1 MKNREGENMALVQ
14 VYKLKEY
21 FPIVGGFFSK
31 IIGQVKAIDGVSL
44 TINQG
49 ETLGL
54 VGESGCG
61 KTTVGRCLIGT
72 LKPTSGS
79 IKFSGEDIGD
89 KNVLKKHR
97 KNMHM
102 IFQDP
107 FSSLNPRK
115 TVADIVWEP
124 IRIHR
129 KDLSDKFSK
138 EEKVIE
144 LLEKVGLSDY
154 HIYRFPHEFSGGQ
167 KQRIALARAIALNPK
182 FIICD
187 EPVAALDVSV
197 RAQIINLLMD
207 LQKEFNLTY
216 LFISHDLSVVNYI
229 SNRIAVMYLG
239 KIVEKAYTDELFKEP
254 IHPYTKALISAIP
267 IADPTVK
274 KERIILPGEV
284 PTPINPPSGCV
295 FRTRCWKAKQ
305 LCEKEEPHLL
315 EVKKNHF
322 VACHY
327 YEVQH

>member
-1 MKNREGENMALVQ
+1 MALVQ
-14 VYKLKEY
+14 VSELKEY
-21 FPIVGGFFSK
+21 FPIMGGFFSK
-31 IIGQVKAIDGVSL
+31 IIGQVKAIDGISL

-72 LKPTSGS
+72 IKPTSGS
-79 IKFSGEDIGD
+79 IKFLGEDLGD
-89 KNVLKKHR
+89 KKVLKKHR

-107 FSSLNPRK
+107 YSSLNPRK

-124 IRIHR
+124 IKIHR
-129 KDLSDKFSK
+129 KDISGKFSK

-144 LLEKVGLSDY
+144 LLEKVGLADH

-197 RAQIINLLMD
+197 RAQIINLLKD
-207 LQKEFNLTY
+207 LQKEYNLTY

-229 SNRIAVMYLG
+229 SDRIAVMYLG

-267 IADPTVK
+267 IADPTVRR
-274 KERIILPGEV
+274 ERIILTGEV
-284 PTPINPPSGCV
+284 PTPIDPPSGCV
-295 FRTRCWKAKQ
+295 FRTRCWNAKQ
-305 LCEKEEPHLL
+305 LCEKEEPPLQ
-315 EVKKNHF
+315 EVKKDHF

-327 YEVQH
+327 CDV